1 MPAGHACPRT
11 VNELLRTDAEPG
23 PQCTWH
29 RQTASG
35 EIRVVWPPAFREW
48 AAREGLLPGVAR
60 EGEDEP
66 LVAEATPLDPG
77 AGRLLAILA
86 PVPGDRFVLVPDIPG
101 RYQTIEFRCAVADTP
116 EHVVWSVNGREV
128 VRAPFP
134 YTFSWPLERG
144 IHTVQAAAGPLLS
157 EPVTIHVY

>member
-1 MPAGHACPRT
+1 
-11 VNELLRTDAEPG
+11 
-23 PQCTWH
+23 
-29 RQTASG
+29 
-35 EIRVVWPPAFREW
+35 
-48 AAREGLLPGVAR
+48 
-60 EGEDEP
+60 
-66 LVAEATPLDPG
+66 VAEATPLDPG
-77 AGRLLAILA
+77 ARRLLAILA
-86 PVPGDRFVLVPDIPG
+86 PVPGDRFVLVPDIPR

-116 EHVVWSVNGREV
+116 ERVVWSVNGREV